1 MLLRVLRTVSP
12 LVALLAFAC
21 GSHSPELSTPQFDS
35 ASSVAIQA
43 NITDAIMITTDSQG
57 RLADQIKDQ
66 LYFTVGYLNG
76 MGGVADLANRTVT
89 VKSVA
94 PLAGSAT
101 LFQVTYDAS
110 FRIAWNRGYQ
120 VPGSIHI
127 PVPAHGDYQGIQ
139 DFYTKYESSCV
150 QDRHELSFGNF
161 WYYYRPLMNGC
172 PLAAQSGQEE
182 FAYLLTI
189 TTARGTMNTQGK
201 YPEYGKVWED
211 GKLVVTAVFGKYSSG
226 TTDNDEGISAFNNM
240 YRMLLQNFGRPS
252 QSNINLRP
260 REVPGVAN
268 PDVRLVFDTGR
279 GPVDVNILLV
289 DSLGGVSSAWNQHFN
304 ERTAISDLVAYSG
317 HSGLGSNIRNFTRM
331 GQFTPGQYQLY
342 YINGCDTFAYVGN
355 ELAEAHHMANPTSAP
370 SRYVDIITNSMPSPF
385 DSMASSTDNIVVAL
399 FNQQNTYRQILSNI
413 NSGQNPNVTGEEDNR
428 WPQPFDSVP

>member
-1 MLLRVLRTVSP
+1 MLLRFFRTVSP
-12 LVALLAFAC
+12 LLTTLAFAC
-21 GSHSPELSTPQFDS
+21 GSNSPELSTPLFDS
-35 ASSVAIQA
+35 ASSIAIQA
-43 NITDAIMITTDSQG
+43 NVTDAVMLTTDSQW
-57 RLADQIKDQ
+57 RLEDQVKDQ
-66 LYFTVGYLNG
+66 LYFSVGYLNG
-76 MGGVADLANRTVT
+76 LGGVADLANRAVT
-89 VKSVA
+89 IKSVA
-94 PLAGSAT
+94 PVAGSPS

-120 VPGSIHI
+120 VPASIRI
-127 PVPAHGDYQGIQ
+127 PVPARGDYQGIN
-139 DFYTKYESSCV
+139 DFYTKYEGSCV

-172 PLAAQSGQEE
+172 PLAARTGQEE
-182 FAYLLTI
+182 FTYILTI
-189 TTARGTMNTQGK
+189 STARSTMNSQGK

-211 GKLVVTAVFGKYSSG
+211 GKLVVTAVFGKYASG
-226 TTDNDEGISAFNNM
+226 TTANDEGINAYNNM
-240 YRMLLQNFGRPS
+240 YSMLLQNFGRPS

-260 REVPGVAN
+260 REVPGVAH
-268 PDVRLVFDTGR
+268 PDVRLVFDTRR

-289 DSLGGVSSAWNQHFN
+289 DSLGSVSSAWNQHFN
-304 ERTAISDLVAYSG
+304 ERTANSDLVAYSG

-342 YINGCDTFAYVGN
+342 YINGCDTYTYVGN
-355 ELAEAHHMANPTSAP
+355 ELAEAHRAANPESAP

-385 DSMASSTDNIVVAL
+385 GSMASSTDSILVAL
-399 FNQQNTYRQILSNI
+399 YNQQSTYRQILSTI